1 MGVSGLWLGGG
12 LLASLIL
19 LEACDQPPDYSV
31 TESPCVPGFHQGETL
46 RLKLGVPYDATSNYV
61 FDSTSVFG
69 GGTSC
74 KGADGLTTGATVTLQ
89 LASLLPFLDSLG
101 DDCSPYTQLT
111 PSSLMYDPDLI
122 ARRFRTFA
130 GVSIDGQVSE
140 RPFNGENGYSF
151 VILLTPSMNPF
162 GTLTERELPPL
173 VVTRSLDNK
182 NFSAGCFD
190 AWVATW
196 DPAP

>member
-1 MGVSGLWLGGG
+1 M
-12 LLASLIL
+12 
-19 LEACDQPPDYSV
+19 
-31 TESPCVPGFHQGETL
+31 F
-46 RLKLGVPYDATSNYV
+46 DA
-61 FDSTSVFG
+61 TSVFG
-69 GGTSC
+69 GGNPSC
-74 KGADGLTTGATVTLQ
+74 NGVDGLTTGATVTLQ

-101 DDCSPYTQLT
+101 DACSPYTQLT
-111 PSSLMYDPDLI
+111 PSSLMNDSDLI
-122 ARRFRTFA
+122 ERRFRTFA

-140 RPFNGENGYSF
+140 QPFNGESGYSF

-182 NFSAGCFD
+182 DFTGGCFD